1 MSDQPH
7 DPSNAHTP
15 QPEHDFEF
23 EEKAIDSL
31 GKEGPIGGM
40 KLKHPPGLALLF
52 FTEMWERFSYYG
64 MRALLVLF
72 MVAQIPGTGRGGV
85 GGGLGID
92 FAHAGKIYGIYT
104 SLVYLTPVFGGMI
117 ADKLIG
123 THRSMLIGGIIIAM
137 GHISLA
143 MMDLFTTTGQTVT
156 IGQHIA
162 FFTGL
167 GLIILGT
174 GFFKPCVSVMVGQL
188 YEEHDPR
195 RDAGFTI
202 FYMGINVGAFFSALV
217 CGWLASQYGWW
228 AGFGAAA
235 VGMISGLIVYTIGR
249 PKLLKGIGL
258 PPKDR
263 GPAGPILGK
272 IGLSMLAI
280 AIPIAVYVILG
291 MLASSPVGQRAE
303 WLGFASSISQSVA
316 APMQM
321 WYFVAL
327 VVASVA
333 GIGWF
338 VSIQDKHE
346 RGPTAA
352 LFIIAFFV
360 IFFWYAFEQAGS
372 SMNVFA
378 QQRTQ
383 RSWSDGHSG
392 GVIESDNLGDLWK
405 GMDTTFYELSPAGNS
420 SADVDAEAGS
430 ADDSEYADSPDQ
442 LANPFNLGAGEIS
455 VTLRSGDTFDLSVS
469 PQTTVAQFAA
479 DLNAKSKGQLTLQ
492 ENDKHNGV
500 VLTDASTGGSL
511 FVHDERGQAARNLRV
526 LSFKEFPAAWFQ
538 SVNSLFIII
547 LAPII
552 AFGWV
557 ALAKRKLEPSISVK
571 MAYGLILLGIG
582 FVFMTL
588 AAKFSDGGHYI
599 APGAS
604 ETADGVNQLVRVSAF
619 WLVAVFFMHTMGELF
634 LSPIGLSLTTKLAPK
649 KWVSFM
655 MGIWFLSP
663 SIAQLVGG
671 FTFAYIE
678 PIQKGEAFK
687 PIIGGQADFFLVF
700 VISSVGAG
708 VVMLAI
714 SPILKRLIGDRG

>member
-1 MSDQPH
+1 MTDHPQEP
-7 DPSNAHTP
+7 PATP
-15 QPEHDFEF
+15 PLEHDQDF
-23 EEKAIDSL
+23 EEGAMETL
-31 GKEGPIGGM
+31 EHAGAVGTVRM
-40 KLKHPPGLALLF
+40 AHPPGLALLF

-92 FAHAGKIYGIYT
+92 FSHAGKIYGVYT

-137 GHISLA
+137 GHIALA
-143 MMDLFTTTGQTVT
+143 SMDLFTGGAGGAVSL
-156 IGQHIA
+156 GQHIA
-162 FFTGL
+162 FFSGL

-188 YEEHDPR
+188 YKEHDPR

-202 FYMGINVGAFFSALV
+202 FYMGINLGAFFSALV
-217 CGWLASQYGWW
+217 CGWLASRFGWW

-235 VGMISGLIVYTIGR
+235 VGMIAGLIVYSIGR

-263 GPAGPILGK
+263 GPAGPILAR
-272 IGLSMLAI
+272 IGLSILAL
-280 AIPIAVYVILG
+280 AIPIAVYVLLG
-291 MLASSPVGQRAE
+291 HLASTPPDQRAP
-303 WLGFASSISQSVA
+303 WLSFASSLSQEVA
-316 APMQM
+316 APVQM

-327 VVASVA
+327 VVATIA

-338 VSIQDKHE
+338 VLIQEKHE

-383 RSWSDGHSG
+383 RAWTDGAKT
-392 GVIESDNLGDLWK
+392 GVIESGNLGDIWS
-405 GMDTTFYELSPAGNS
+405 GMGTTTFHRLSPARADTMEAEPATD
-420 SADVDAEAGS
+420 SAHTDATHVI
-430 ADDSEYADSPDQ
+430 
-442 LANPFNLGAGEIS
+442 ANPFNEGAGVIS
-455 VTLRSGDTFDLSVS
+455 TTLRSGDSFTTTVD
-469 PQTTVAQFAA
+469 PKTTVAQLATT
-479 DLNAKSKGQLTLQ
+479 LNTQSKGLLALTDN
-492 ENDKHNGV
+492 EAHDGV
-500 VLTDASTGGSL
+500 VLTDSTQGGAL
-511 FVHDERGQAARNLRV
+511 FVHDKRGEAARDLRII
-526 LSFKEFPAAWFQ
+526 SQREFPAAWFQ

-547 LAPII
+547 FAPLI
-552 AFGWV
+552 AFLWV

-571 MAYGLILLGIG
+571 MAYGLILLGLG

-588 AAKFSDGGHYI
+588 AAKISDGGHYI
-599 APGAS
+599 APGAT
-604 ETADGVNQLVRVSAF
+604 ETQNGATRLVRVSAM
-619 WLVAVFFMHTMGELF
+619 WLVAVYFMHTMGELF

-649 KWVSFM
+649 KWASFM
-655 MGIWFLSP
+655 MGVWFLAP
-663 SIAQLVGG
+663 SIAQLIGG

-700 VISSVGAG
+700 VITSITAG

-714 SPILKRLIGDRG
+714 SPILKRLIGGRG